1 MNSQKKFLKTV
12 LIWALAIRVA
22 LAVVLTAGG
31 LTYKLRLSPDSE
43 RYHRV
48 AIEIN
53 ADIENKVSTRYTWQD
68 HGWFR
73 FTALV
78 YRVFGA
84 HSWIIQAC
92 NITFSVLTIYIVSI
106 LASRICKDIF
116 VYRAAVG
123 FTAFFPSFIYWS
135 CHMLK
140 DPIAILAMTTLITGT
155 VILRH
160 QFSWRWMLAVIG
172 TLLVYFGIRDYMFF
186 VGGFLFLIS
195 ITISLPAFGKS
206 VGSAVIALPIVL
218 CALPYFLGMG
228 LFGYTFFTESHYF
241 DLEYINHVRGA
252 MGDHGSG
259 AMYSDGRDVGVWTGD
274 VLNNAK
280 VALTGI
286 FYFFF
291 VIDLTDVSSIR
302 QILALPEVI
311 LFIVLLPSMW
321 RGVRIAYRQ
330 RKRMLPLLTFV
341 FVVMV
346 VYLSATTNMG
356 ALFRW
361 KMQVMPALMILI
373 AMGIRSK
380 PKSYLYRGGCHL
392 LKMKPGGFGRH
403 GTDIVRPRK

>member
-12 LIWALAIRVA
+12 LIWAVAIRVA

-31 LTYKLRLSPDSE
+31 LSYKLRLSPDSE

-48 AIEIN
+48 ASEIN
-53 ADIENKVSTRYTWQD
+53 ADIENNVFTRYTWQD
-68 HGWFR
+68 NGWFR

-78 YRVFGA
+78 YRIFGA

-92 NITFSVLTIYIVSI
+92 NIAFSVLTIYMASI
-106 LASRICKDIF
+106 LVSRICKDAF
-116 VYRAAVG
+116 VYRATVA

-155 VILRH
+155 VILRQ
-160 QFSWRWMLAVIG
+160 QFSGKWMLAVIG
-172 TLLVYFGIRDYMFF
+172 TLIVFFGTRDYMFF
-186 VGGFLFLIS
+186 IGGVLFLIS
-195 ITISLPAFGKS
+195 LTVSLPVSAKS
-206 VGSAVIALPIVL
+206 VGSAVIALPIIL

-228 LFGYTFFTESHYF
+228 FFGHIFFSESHYF

-259 AMYSDGRDVGVWTGD
+259 AMYSDGEDVGVWTGD
-274 VLNNAK
+274 MLNNTK

-311 LFIVLLPSMW
+311 LFIALLPPMW
-321 RGVRIAYRQ
+321 LGMKIAYRQ

-341 FVVMV
+341 FVVMA

-361 KMQVMPALMILI
+361 KMQVMPAMMILI
-373 AMGIRSK
+373 AMGVRSK
-380 PKSYLYRGGCHL
+380 PKSYLYREGCRL
-392 LKMKPGGFGRH
+392 LKMKPSEQ
-403 GTDIVRPRK
+403 RPVV